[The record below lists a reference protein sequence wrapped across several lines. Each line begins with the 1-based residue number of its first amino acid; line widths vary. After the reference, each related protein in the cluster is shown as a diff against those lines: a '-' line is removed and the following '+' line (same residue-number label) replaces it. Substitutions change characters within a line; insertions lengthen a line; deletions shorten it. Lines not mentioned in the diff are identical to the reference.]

1 MRVSLLFLALFA
13 LLALSVQAKVNHGRS
28 NYRAP
33 ATAPADYGADL
44 AQLEAFQKLLREE
57 QGLPAV
63 EEVPVEVLEVVA
75 VEEKEEQESPL
86 EVADEPLPVV
96 RPSLVSYR
104 AERFAERK
112 AQMKTQMESRRAAS
126 VTSVGSS
133 WGEED
138 VDVVRSQLRARLS
151 AVHITL

>member
-112 AQMKTQMESRRAAS
+112 AQMKMESRRAAS